1 MKNISTCGPL
11 FHPDSEKVYKII
23 AIVITLC
30 LLEACAS
37 RVETHPPAPVGA
49 SPAEIADAIGAAD
62 RLFQQRSDVSKLREA
77 VKVLAKVRNP
87 EQRNYEVEWK
97 FAKCSFFLGK
107 LEQSE
112 KDSVAAFEKG
122 RDAGKIAMRMDPSK
136 PDGHFWYG
144 ANLGEL
150 ARISPITVG
159 LKSVD
164 DIREAMNATIAIQPD
179 YQGASAYDALGQIEM
194 KTRITGGKVEKA
206 IEYLE
211 KGLELEP
218 ANANIRL
225 HLAEAYFAADRD
237 ADAKK
242 QLNQLL
248 QMKPHPNYIPEYEA
262 AAAEAKKLLAK
273 KS

>member
-1 MKNISTCGPL
+1 MYSTL
-11 FHPDSEKVYKII
+11 FHPDREIIYKTV

-37 RVETHPPAPVGA
+37 RVETQNPQPGA
-49 SPAEIADAIGAAD
+49 SAEAISEALTSSEK
-62 RLFQQRSDVSKLREA
+62 LFAQRSDIKNMRDA
-77 VKVLAKVRNP
+77 VAALAKVRNMD
-87 EQRNYEVEWK
+87 QRNYEVEWK
-97 FAKCSFFLGK
+97 FAKYSFFLGK
-107 LEQSE
+107 LEPNE
-112 KDSVAAFEKG
+112 KDAVAAFEKG
-122 RDAGKIAMRMDPSK
+122 RDAAAIAQRMEPSK

-150 ARISPITVG
+150 SRISPVTVG

-164 DIREAMNATIAIQPD
+164 DIREAMNAVIAIQPD
-179 YQGASAYDALGQIEM
+179 YQGASAYDALGQVEM

-211 KGLELEP
+211 QGMKIEP
-218 ANANIRL
+218 ANSNIRL

-237 ADAKK
+237 ADGQKTLTELIA
-242 QLNQLL
+242 
-248 QMKPHPNYIPEYEA
+248 MKPHPNYVPEHEA
-262 AAAEAKKLLAK
+262 AVIEAKKLLEK